1 MEARQS
7 QSARCTWLVLSLQS
21 PRSLVVLEMLS
32 RMILFGNPGVRRP
45 DGVRIG
51 QMGELHQIVP
61 DSSTSWLLQLASAVV
76 CKRSASPQV
85 HPIAA
90 CLYVAL
96 PSHVPPKYLSHPTPA
111 FSILSLSYLICPG
124 PPQFILSL
132 GPWIVCWFSRLL
144 SVPHLY
150 LYLGSPQTTSSVS
163 STPLHPSHQLET
175 REPSRCRQR
184 PSTRPHTHPPWT
196 RNTRQKRTT
205 QTPSCRTGS
214 RAEMSMLVRS
224 VAWAATSSRSPR
236 PSTRAMPSS
245 TVSAGNV

>member
-7 QSARCTWLVLSLQS
+7 QSAGCTWLVLSLQS

-111 FSILSLSYLICPG
+111 FSI
-124 PPQFILSL
+124 
-132 GPWIVCWFSRLL
+132 FSFVLNLPRSPAVHPVSWTLDRLL
-144 SVPHLY
+144 VFSLV
-150 LYLGSPQTTSSVS
+150 V
-163 STPLHPSHQLET
+163 
-175 REPSRCRQR
+175 R
-184 PSTRPHTHPPWT
+184 
-196 RNTRQKRTT
+196 
-205 QTPSCRTGS
+205 TPSILIPGLSPDNIFR
-214 RAEMSMLVRS
+214 LFH
-224 VAWAATSSRSPR
+224 SS
-236 PSTRAMPSS
+236 SS
-245 TVSAGNV
+245 IPPA